1 MRVLVVEDEKKMAS
15 FILKG
20 LKEVGFLPEVCHR
33 GDEALVRILS
43 SAFDAVVLDIM
54 LPGLDGLAIVRRMR
68 SQGCTTPVLML
79 SARGDVD
86 ERVEGIE
93 AGADDYLAKPFAVKE
108 VIARVRALV
117 RRASETTSHT
127 LRLADLS
134 FDLSRREVSRA
145 GKRLELSAREMLLLE
160 VLMEN
165 AGRVCGRMLLLEKVW
180 TTILILVPILWTF
193 TSCGYDPKLI
203 AVARS
208 NCCTRCVARGTLCVK
223 VPHKKSYS
231 LCYGSLSTWSEGS

>member
-160 VLMEN
+160 VLMKN

-180 TTILILVPILWTF
+180 DYNFDPGSNLVDVYIMRLRSKIDSSSAVKLLHTVRG
-193 TSCGYDPKLI
+193 SGY
-203 AVARS
+203 
-208 NCCTRCVARGTLCVK
+208 TLR
-223 VPHKKSYS
+223 
-231 LCYGSLSTWSEGS
+231 EGAA

>member
-134 FDLSRREVSRA
+134 FDLSRREVIRA

-160 VLMEN
+160 VLMKN

-180 TTILILVPILWTF
+180 DYNFDPGSNLVDVYIMRLRSKIDSSSAIKLLHTVRG
-193 TSCGYDPKLI
+193 SGY
-203 AVARS
+203 
-208 NCCTRCVARGTLCVK
+208 TLR
-223 VPHKKSYS
+223 
-231 LCYGSLSTWSEGS
+231 EGAA